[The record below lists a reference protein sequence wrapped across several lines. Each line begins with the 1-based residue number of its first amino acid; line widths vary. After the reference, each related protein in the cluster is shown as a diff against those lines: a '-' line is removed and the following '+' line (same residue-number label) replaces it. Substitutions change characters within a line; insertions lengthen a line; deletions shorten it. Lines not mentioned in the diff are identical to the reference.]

1 MTNWLIFAFLFVVG
15 AIVGSFLKEVI
26 NEFKL
31 LNFSRCLESLGT
43 SYNAP
48 VKEKVEKIKTMV
60 FSLLKYSP

>member
-1 MTNWLIFAFLFVVG
+1 MMGKT
-15 AIVGSFLKEVI
+15 
-26 NEFKL
+26 
-31 LNFSRCLESLGT
+31 LGT

>member
-1 MTNWLIFAFLFVVG
+1 LK
-15 AIVGSFLKEVI
+15 SFRAE
-26 NEFKL
+26 EFKE
-31 LNFSRCLESLGT
+31 RYWGVLGT